1 MHNSRPGCS
10 FVCLPIQ
17 PGPKVSLGHHLGLPR
32 DNFRMYLDFSS
43 SEHSQGGRA
52 MVEIFGASI
61 KNYVL
66 RHHYAGN
73 GYLVGNEA
81 MVGRR
86 RY

>member
-1 MHNSRPGCS
+1 
-10 FVCLPIQ
+10 
-17 PGPKVSLGHHLGLPR
+17 
-32 DNFRMYLDFSS
+32 
-43 SEHSQGGRA
+43 

-86 RY
+86 RYRKEA